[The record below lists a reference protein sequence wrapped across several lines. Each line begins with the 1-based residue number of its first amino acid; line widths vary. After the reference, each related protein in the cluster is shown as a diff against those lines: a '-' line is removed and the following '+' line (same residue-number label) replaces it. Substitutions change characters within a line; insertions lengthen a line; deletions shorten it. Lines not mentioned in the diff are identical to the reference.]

1 VLACPSHTAELIVMS
16 SYVTSVAAAGIVTA
30 TLYHVI
36 DDLTGTK
43 KLNVPVD
50 GVSLWQKCS
59 VERFFARSVPESY
72 GALCRACLDSER
84 CLGAAGTPDTQ
95 TSW

>member
-1 VLACPSHTAELIVMS
+1 MS

-50 GVSLWQKCS
+50 GVSPLQKYN
-59 VERFFARSVPESY
+59 VERFFARRVSES
-72 GALCRACLDSER
+72 
-84 CLGAAGTPDTQ
+84 
-95 TSW
+95 

>member
-1 VLACPSHTAELIVMS
+1 MHTLPVRMTGTHPSSHTAELIVLS
-16 SYVTSVAAAGIVTA
+16 SYITSVAAAGIITA

-50 GVSLWQKCS
+50 GVSPLQKYS
-59 VERFFARSVPESY
+59 FERFFARRVSES
-72 GALCRACLDSER
+72 
-84 CLGAAGTPDTQ
+84 
-95 TSW
+95 